1 MVGYQE
7 LDTDATGKK
16 MVVPTF
22 VKADGG
28 GQWALADLKV
38 AGYTA
43 PSKNSKGKWVG
54 GCQANE
60 FIVEKLTT
68 TGTREVAYHWLDN
81 GTVGPGWF
89 ASSAGDAIENGA
101 ESVKFDAGTG
111 LWTAGSAYKLV
122 PAGAVN
128 AQDVEFVTDTTG
140 KVAVGNS
147 SPVDLTL
154 ADLTVTGYTA
164 PSKNSKGK
172 WVGGCQAN
180 EFIIEKLTTTGTREV
195 AYHWLDNGTVGPGW
209 FASSAGDAIENGAA
223 SVAIPAGQGLWTAGS
238 GYTLVFPAPEL

>member
-28 GQWALADLKV
+28 GQFALSDLKV

-43 PSKNSKGKWVG
+43 PTLNAKGKWVN
-54 GCQANE
+54 GCQANK
-60 FIVEKLTT
+60 FILEKLTT

-89 ASSAGDAIENGA
+89 ADATGATIEGGA

-111 LWTAGSAYKLV
+111 FWTFGSNFNLV

-128 AQDVEFVTDTTG
+128 DQDVEFITDTTG

-164 PSKNSKGK
+164 PSLNAKGK
-172 WVGGCQAN
+172 WVNGCQAN
-180 EFIIEKLTTTGTREV
+180 KFILEKLTTTGTRDV

-209 FASSAGDAIENGAA
+209 FADATGTAIEGGAE
-223 SVAIPAGQGLWTAGS
+223 SVVIPAGQGFWTFGS
-238 GYTLVFPAPEL
+238 GFKIVFPAPEL